1 MTDTSNRSEKLAA
14 EYVKLGGKRRAV
26 MDDNL
31 VSTRQWDDESSEAA
45 TFWRENIEKLPKGQ
59 QKDVEKF
66 LPDINDL

>member
-1 MTDTSNRSEKLAA
+1 
-14 EYVKLGGKRRAV
+14 